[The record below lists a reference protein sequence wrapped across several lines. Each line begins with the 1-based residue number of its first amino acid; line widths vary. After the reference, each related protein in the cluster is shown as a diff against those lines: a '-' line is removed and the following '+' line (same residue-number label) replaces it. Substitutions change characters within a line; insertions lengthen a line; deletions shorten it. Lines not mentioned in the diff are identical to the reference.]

1 MLQDKKHLEIP
12 ISGKYGE
19 VKLYIYPES
28 STAKLYELDTSSTNV
43 SRFHLVE
50 GCSYTYECISDNG
63 NTYQLET
70 ISEIITHH
78 RSERHKNEGRI
89 TTGIYVGTLTLCV
102 FNIVTQDIFGK
113 IDIEIRS
120 TKSEYETD
128 YRQMLGDIAEYYTD
142 LVLQQGAPVTQKLE
156 VDANS
161 SAETLYQRFAFV
173 KSLIENDA
181 FSEAI
186 HKIISNPIR
195 KWTDSNIRRK
205 IDGVKR
211 FTRKNIRD
219 IVSSNDRINLPESY
233 RRGMSTYLTSIP
245 CTIEV
250 EYKQDTIDNQEN
262 QFVKFVLRSLSM
274 FCWDLKEMKNASN
287 RLKAEAET
295 TIELLNIH
303 LENQFFRQVS
313 MPTHLNMN
321 SPVLQ
326 RKEGYREVLQS
337 WLLFDLAAK
346 LNWDGGDD
354 VYNAGK
360 KNVATLYE
368 YWLFFK
374 LLELI
379 SQFFNIQAKDK
390 LELVNFD
397 SDKIN
402 LNIVQ
407 GKTRM
412 VYGQQETLSRKI
424 NVAFYYNRTFSKVAD
439 GNDPIHKA
447 GSWTMA
453 MRPDYTLSLWPGEI
467 SEAEAEKQ
475 DLITHIH
482 FDAKYRLN
490 KITLEDTNSE
500 AEDLLVE
507 KEEQECGIYK
517 RADLLKM
524 HAYKDA
530 IRRTSGAYIIYPGT
544 ENKSIKGFHEVV
556 PGLGA
561 FSIRPGHWEKDSVPL
576 KQFIADVKA
585 HMLDRTSQR
594 EKMSYYYHSLYKK
607 ENETVIM
614 ENMPE
619 PVHENRDF
627 LPDETNVIVA
637 YYKSQEHLDWIL
649 QNHMYN
655 MRAGDDKG
663 SMPLDNK
670 LINARYI
677 LLHNGQESQHLIKI
691 VKSGPKVYTR
701 SQLIQKGYPRYKIVG
716 TNLVDVEKERIDAN
730 KIYLVF
736 ELFKTNSAEKELL
749 KYRWSNLGS
758 TLPYTTSLVSL
769 ISKANKNNIG

>member
-1 MLQDKKHLEIP
+1 MLQEKTYLEILVN
-12 ISGKYGE
+12 GKCGE

-28 STAKLYELDTSSTNV
+28 STAKLYEEDSLSINAPK
-43 SRFHLVE
+43 FYLVE
-50 GCSYTYECISDNG
+50 GCSYTYECTSDDG
-63 NTYQLET
+63 STYQLEA
-70 ISEIITHH
+70 INEIITHH

-89 TTGIYVGTLTLCV
+89 TTGIYVGTLTINV
-102 FNIVTQDIFGK
+102 FNNVTHEAFGK
-113 IDIEIRS
+113 TDIEIRS
-120 TKSEYETD
+120 TKSDYETD

-142 LVLQQGAPVTQKLE
+142 LVLQQGAPVTQRLE
-156 VDANS
+156 IDTNT

-173 KSLIENDA
+173 KSLIESDA

-195 KWTDSNIRRK
+195 KWTDSNIQRK

-211 FTRKNIRD
+211 FTRKNIRE
-219 IVSSNDRINLPESY
+219 IVSSNDRINLSESY
-233 RRGMSTYLTSIP
+233 RRGIPSCLTSVP
-245 CTIEV
+245 RTIEV
-250 EYKQDTIDNQEN
+250 EYKKDTIDNQEN
-262 QFVKFVLRSLSM
+262 QFIKFVLRSLSM
-274 FCWDLKEMKNASN
+274 FCWDLKEMKNASS

-295 TIELLNIH
+295 TIELLNIY
-303 LENQFFRQVS
+303 LENQFFRQIS

-326 RKEGYREVLQS
+326 RKEGYREILQS

-354 VYNAGK
+354 VYSAGK

-379 SQFFNIQAKDK
+379 SQFFDIQAKDK
-390 LELVNFD
+390 LQLVSFD

-402 LNIVQ
+402 LNLIQ

-439 GNDPIHKA
+439 DKDPIHKA

-467 SEAEAEKQ
+467 DENEAERQ

-490 KITLEDTNSE
+490 KITLENTNCE
-500 AEDLLVE
+500 AEDLLIE

-530 IRRTSGAYIIYPGT
+530 IRRTSGAYILYPGT

-561 FSIRPGHWEKDSVPL
+561 FSIRPGHWEEDSISL
-576 KQFIADVKA
+576 KQFIAEVKA

-594 EKMSYYYHSLYKK
+594 EKMSYYYHSLYKE
-607 ENETVIM
+607 ENVNVVM

-619 PVHENRDF
+619 PVYENRDF

-655 MRAGDDKG
+655 MRAGDSKG
-663 SMPLDNK
+663 SISLDDK
-670 LINARYI
+670 LINARYL
-677 LLHNGQESQHLIKI
+677 LLHNGNESQNLIKI
-691 VKSGPKVYTR
+691 VKRGPKIYTR
-701 SQLIQKGYPRYKIVG
+701 SQLIQKGYPQYKIVG
-716 TNLVDVEKERIDAN
+716 TNLVDVERERNDAN

-736 ELFKTNSAEKELL
+736 ELFKTNSAEKELQE
-749 KYRWSNLGS
+749 YCWNNLGGPL
-758 TLPYTTSLVSL
+758 TYTTSLVSL
-769 ISKANKNNIG
+769 ISKANKKK